1 MEEMAIK
8 TSDGENQEK
17 DVSEKE
23 ASISNK
29 GKAKIIPINQNKF
42 NLAEQYLS
50 AKYEFRVN
58 IVALTIEYKEYGEN
72 IFKEVN
78 ENSLFR
84 ELQNV
89 NICLSLTNLI
99 SLLRSDFVLKFDPL
113 IDYFENLPQWDGE
126 DHIYQLSTYVKTKD
140 QPAWENHLK
149 KHLVRTVKCALNP
162 YYFNKQALI
171 LVDPRQNS
179 GKTTFCRFL
188 CPLSLK
194 DYLAEDIN
202 TDKDSRVLLAK
213 NILINLDELALLS
226 KKDINSLKSFMS
238 KDQINERLPYD
249 RKNTILSRRA
259 SFIGSTNSLE
269 FLNDE
274 TGSVRWLCFEINSID
289 WIYKEDININKVWA
303 QAYYLYETDYVA
315 DLSKEE
321 ILASE
326 ERNKSFHVL
335 TVERQLITELFDFDY
350 LNNPENFRTSS
361 QILRDILKFSNGVN
375 VNHIMVGKALTALR
389 CPIGRDK
396 LSNRGYFIKL
406 KNFSE

>member
-1 MEEMAIK
+1 MAIK